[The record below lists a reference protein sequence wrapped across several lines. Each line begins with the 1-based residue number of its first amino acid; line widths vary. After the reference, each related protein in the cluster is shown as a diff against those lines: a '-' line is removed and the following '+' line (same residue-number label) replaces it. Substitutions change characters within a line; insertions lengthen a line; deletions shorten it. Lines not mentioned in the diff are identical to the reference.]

1 MATVVYYDVLDYPLT
16 GFEIFKYLI
25 NPVRLI
31 SAENQYSEIEP
42 IGKIALED
50 VLEILH
56 SGNLNFYFEEQNGFY
71 FLKNRGEILKTRI
84 DRQKISDETWKK
96 ARKTIKWLQII
107 PYIRMVAVSGSLA
120 MANAKKESDIDLLII
135 VKNKRIWTAR
145 FFTTYF
151 SKLSGKGGT
160 TKKPLAVSV

>member
-1 MATVVYYDVLDYPLT
+1 MNLNLLEKAIIATVAYYDVLDYPLT

-56 SGNLNFYFEEQNGFY
+56 SGNLNFYFEEQNGFI
-71 FLKNRGEILKTRI
+71 F
-84 DRQKISDETWKK
+84 
-96 ARKTIKWLQII
+96 
-107 PYIRMVAVSGSLA
+107 
-120 MANAKKESDIDLLII
+120 
-135 VKNKRIWTAR
+135 
-145 FFTTYF
+145 
-151 SKLSGKGGT
+151 
-160 TKKPLAVSV
+160 